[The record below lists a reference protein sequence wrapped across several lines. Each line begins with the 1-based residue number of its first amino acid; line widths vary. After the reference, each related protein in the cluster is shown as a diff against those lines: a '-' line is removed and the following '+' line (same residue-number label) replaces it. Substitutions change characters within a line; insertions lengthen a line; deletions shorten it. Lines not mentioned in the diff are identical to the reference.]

1 MGINLPYHLKI
12 LENKQFLEENYNFF
26 YNRAYVLYRI
36 ICVTIF
42 HHGRR
47 NSSWLDDLFFINR
60 TSVNLITVNMQNLC
74 HVSDD
79 GDDSQKVVYIL

>member
-1 MGINLPYHLKI
+1 MNRFEQNSDRHDCNTFQRSDLQSTFCRKDIFKKSVNKMGINLPYHLKI

-47 NSSWLDDLFFINR
+47 NSS
-60 TSVNLITVNMQNLC
+60 
-74 HVSDD
+74 
-79 GDDSQKVVYIL
+79 